1 MEQIKLLKS
10 EIEKEIHDIDNKSIY
25 SISYYFKNDEAKR
38 ERLVSRLKDI
48 ELEIMYILDD
58 EKRAKYKLIRSL
70 DPLKNKIN

>member
-10 EIEKEIHDIDNKSIY
+10 KIEREIQDIDNKSIY
-25 SISYYFKNDEAKR
+25 SISYYLNNDEAKR

-48 ELEIMYILDD
+48 ELEIMYIMDD

-70 DPLKNKIN
+70 DPLKNKIK